1 MSAWME
7 RNDCM
12 SNSESFGDRRA
23 NGPYPCVVP
32 TTAIAHTTQMT
43 AEVSRGPK
51 RNAAQMRNGVQR
63 NVQGSFL
70 TSECSSGENTTLEVR
85 TVVTKRMVVGP
96 LLHSEVSSVETKSAA
111 ASANRGFDHFQL
123 RLVHHRSRNGVK
135 TSAPAAS
142 PSHQVRQMMAY

>member
-23 NGPYPCVVP
+23 NGPYPCVVT
-32 TTAIAHTTQMT
+32 TTAIAHTTHMT
-43 AEVSRGPK
+43 AEASRGPK

-70 TSECSSGENTTLEVR
+70 TSECSSGPKTSPEI
-85 TVVTKRMVVGP
+85 
-96 LLHSEVSSVETKSAA
+96 SSGGTKSPA
-111 ASANRGFDHFQL
+111 ASANRGGDA
-123 RLVHHRSRNGVK
+123 
-135 TSAPAAS
+135 TPARVVA
-142 PSHQVRQMMAY
+142 H

>member
-70 TSECSSGENTTLEVR
+70 TSECSSGPKTIPEI
-85 TVVTKRMVVGP
+85 
-96 LLHSEVSSVETKSAA
+96 SSVETKSAA
-111 ASANRGFDHFQL
+111 ASANRGFDHFL
-123 RLVHHRSRNGVK
+123 LLWCTNLSWK
-135 TSAPAAS
+135 WSK
-142 PSHQVRQMMAY
+142 

>member
-1 MSAWME
+1 RRRSETSAAKTSVMSAWME

-70 TSECSSGENTTLEVR
+70 TSECSSGPKTIPEISRSEEHTSELQSRENVVCRLLLE
-85 TVVTKRMVVGP
+85 
-96 LLHSEVSSVETKSAA
+96 
-111 ASANRGFDHFQL
+111 
-123 RLVHHRSRNGVK
+123 
-135 TSAPAAS
+135 
-142 PSHQVRQMMAY
+142 